1 MKPSYITKILFCL
14 KISKSINLFF
24 LTSIL
29 LSIVFCLEFLSI
41 GSLTLIFNFLGDS
54 SNTDS
59 ILMKI
64 GLIKLDNYLR
74 QDIKVFSI
82 FVILIF
88 LIKNIILLT
97 VIFLE
102 NYFVLKLN
110 TNLSKSLYNHYTN
123 KNLLFFKNNNSSL
136 LFRNMTEIKR
146 IGGLFKTLQLFM
158 REVIIVFSMITIMLF
173 ANPILTSYLLF
184 TLIIS
189 IACFYFLYKNFSN
202 KFGKEF
208 QKEDGNRIKS
218 FYEGIDSNR
227 ESKIYDISNFLK
239 GVYLNALIKVEKSIL
254 KTNILTS
261 IPKIY
266 FELIAIIS
274 FMIIIYISFED
285 NNLIY
290 MLSIFAIATL
300 KLLPSFQSIVS
311 NFGFINFYNVALNL
325 IYDEFKNNEFKQNE
339 FSYNYRESNFS
350 SLNFSNIHF
359 KYPEKEAI
367 INKLNL
373 EIKKNDKICIFG
385 ESGSGK
391 STLLD
396 IISGLIEPTSGDIL
410 LNGQIIKNP
419 IEKIKIGFIPQDVFI
434 YDSNIVK
441 NITLDF
447 NMRNLDQN
455 LLDSSI
461 KAAQLNDLFDKG
473 NIENNIITGQSGKKI
488 SGGQKQRIGIAR
500 ALYHNFEILLLDEF
514 TNSLDKENEK
524 KIFNLVL
531 SLNKTIICVTHNKDN
546 FQYFDRVYLLKDK
559 KLKVWK

>member
-54 SNTDS
+54 SNTES

-173 ANPILTSYLLF
+173 ANPVLTSYLLF

-227 ESKIYDISNFLK
+227 ESKIYNISNFLK

-339 FSYNYRESNFS
+339 FLYNNRESNFS

-396 IISGLIEPTSGDIL
+396 IISGLIEPSSGDIL
-410 LNGQIIKNP
+410 LNGHIIKNP

-447 NMRNLDQN
+447 NMCNLDHN

-524 KIFNLVL
+524 KIFNLVS

-546 FQYFDRVYLLKDK
+546 FQYFDRVLLLKDK

>member
-1 MKPSYITKILFCL
+1 MKPSYISKILFCL

-54 SNTDS
+54 GNTDS

-74 QDIKVFSI
+74 QDIKVFSL

-88 LIKNIILLT
+88 LIKNFILLI

-110 TNLSKSLYNHYTN
+110 YNLSRSLYDHYIN

-146 IGGLFKTLQLFM
+146 IGSLFKTLQLFM
-158 REVIIVFSMITIMLF
+158 REIIIVFSMITIMLF
-173 ANPILTSYLLF
+173 ANPVLTLYLLF
-184 TLIIS
+184 ALVIS
-189 IACFYFLYKNFSN
+189 ITCFYFLYKKFSN

-227 ESKIYDISNFLK
+227 ESKIYNITNFLK
-239 GVYLNALIKVEKSIL
+239 EMYLNALIKVEKSIL

-261 IPKIY
+261 VPKIY

-274 FMIIIYISFED
+274 FMIIIFISFKD

-325 IYDEFKNNEFKQNE
+325 IYDEFKNNNFQQNQ
-339 FSYNYRESNFS
+339 FSYTLRESNFS
-350 SLNFSNIHF
+350 SLDYRKIHF
-359 KYPEKEAI
+359 KYPEKETI
-367 INKLNL
+367 LRDLNL
-373 EIKKNDKICIFG
+373 EIRKNDKICIFG

-396 IISGLIEPTSGDIL
+396 IISGLIEPSSGDIL
-410 LNGQIIKNP
+410 LNGNVIKSP
-419 IEKIKIGFIPQDVFI
+419 IEKIRIGFIPQEVFI
-434 YDSNIVK
+434 YDSNIIK

-447 NMRNLDQN
+447 KMNNLDQN

-461 KAAQLNDLFDKG
+461 KGAQLTNLFDKG
-473 NIENNIITGQSGKKI
+473 NLEKEVITGQSGKKI
-488 SGGQKQRIGIAR
+488 SGGQKQRVGIAR

-524 KIFNLVL
+524 KIFNLVT

-546 FQYFDRVYLLKDK
+546 FQYFDKVLLLKDK

>member
-339 FSYNYRESNFS
+339 FLYNNRESNFS

>member
-54 SNTDS
+54 SNTES

-173 ANPILTSYLLF
+173 ANPVLTSYLLF

-227 ESKIYDISNFLK
+227 ESKIYNISNFLK

-339 FSYNYRESNFS
+339 FLYNNRESNFS

-396 IISGLIEPTSGDIL
+396 IISGLIEPSSGDIL
-410 LNGQIIKNP
+410 LNGHTIKNP

-447 NMRNLDQN
+447 NMCNLDQN

-524 KIFNLVL
+524 KIFNLVS

-546 FQYFDRVYLLKDK
+546 FQYFDRVLLLKDK

>member
-1 MKPSYITKILFCL
+1 MKPRYITKILFCL

-54 SNTDS
+54 SNTES

-82 FVILIF
+82 FVIFIF

-173 ANPILTSYLLF
+173 ANPVLTSYLLF

-227 ESKIYDISNFLK
+227 ESKIYNISNFLK

-325 IYDEFKNNEFKQNE
+325 IYDEFKSNEFKQNE
-339 FSYNYRESNFS
+339 FLYNNRESNFS

-396 IISGLIEPTSGDIL
+396 IISGLIEPSSGDIL
-410 LNGQIIKNP
+410 LNGHIIKNP

-447 NMRNLDQN
+447 NMCNLDQN

-524 KIFNLVL
+524 KIFNLVS

-546 FQYFDRVYLLKDK
+546 FQYFDRVLLLKDK